1 MNVQGMKMMLVDDE
15 ERFLSTTK
23 KLLAKKGVDVL
34 TAAGGA
40 EALRIL
46 ASKTVHVVI
55 LDVKMPGMDGIETL
69 SIIKKDFPL
78 VEVIML
84 TGHGTV
90 ETAVEGLK
98 SGATDFLSKPTDID
112 ELLIKAEEAYEKRL
126 RLEEKI
132 RMAQSRKIMKSPREI
147 IKNADRT

>member
-1 MNVQGMKMMLVDDE
+1 MHNHTMKMMLVDDE

-23 KLLAKKGVDVL
+23 KLLAKKGYEVL
-34 TAAGGA
+34 TATSGN
-40 EALRIL
+40 EALNIL

-69 SIIKKDFPL
+69 GAIKKDFPL

-90 ETAVEGLK
+90 ESAVEGLK
-98 SGATDFLSKPTDID
+98 SGATDFLSKPADIND
-112 ELLIKAEEAYEKRL
+112 ILIKAEEAYEKRL